1 MLEGLEREAR
11 EAKKG
16 CGLIRN
22 RCRRGSG
29 ERGTGDRSIADESAA
44 AGEENHLLV
53 VLPA

>member
-1 MLEGLEREAR
+1 MLVVSEMCAGDTVLEGLESEAR

-29 ERGTGDRSIADESAA
+29 GTGCC
-44 AGEENHLLV
+44 
-53 VLPA
+53 